1 MGKMTKVFAGSK
13 ISQRSRERYSEDA
26 SEKSDEEKKAEKE
39 RDASAGGGMT
49 TLDIM
54 VRRAQEREAKS
65 GNSAVAST
73 FADDAV
79 KDAVRDHHSAEAG
92 IDAVTSGSDVQA
104 TLELRKPPVAIG
116 YFAEPPAGVAK
127 YGAGPTPAG
136 CVYWQIAQEGE
147 SFYTEPSDHYGCA
160 VGAYTHGIDLPTAR
174 AEELPET
181 IAFMIEQKYLAP
193 ADVES
198 IPVLPETPRY
208 VAYGPA
214 DAGAF
219 EPSVVMV
226 AAEPAQ
232 AMLLYEAALRAG
244 AGAVVASIAGR
255 PGCAI
260 EPLTV
265 RSGKVTLSLGCK
277 GNRTFTGLPDGELYV
292 SVPGEQWAAVAA
304 ALGEIVEANR
314 SMGEHYQGKL
324 EEGRG

>member
-1 MGKMTKVFAGSK
+1 M
-13 ISQRSRERYSEDA
+13 
-26 SEKSDEEKKAEKE
+26 
-39 RDASAGGGMT
+39 
-49 TLDIM
+49 
-54 VRRAQEREAKS
+54 
-65 GNSAVAST
+65 
-73 FADDAV
+73 
-79 KDAVRDHHSAEAG
+79 
-92 IDAVTSGSDVQA
+92 TSGSDVQA
-104 TLELRKPPVAIG
+104 TLGLRKPPVAIG

-174 AEELPET
+174 SEELPET
-181 IAFMIEQKYLAP
+181 IAFMVEQKYLAP
-193 ADVES
+193 ADVDS

-244 AGAVVASIAGR
+244 AGAVAASVAGR

-265 RSGKVTLSLGCK
+265 RSGKVALSLGCK

-304 ALGEIVEANR
+304 ALGR
-314 SMGEHYQGKL
+314 SSRRTGRWGSITKGSWRRGGGRAGRHFVAGGDFL
-324 EEGRG
+324 LCLVRAPCGRRGSRWGSRFFVRARPEG